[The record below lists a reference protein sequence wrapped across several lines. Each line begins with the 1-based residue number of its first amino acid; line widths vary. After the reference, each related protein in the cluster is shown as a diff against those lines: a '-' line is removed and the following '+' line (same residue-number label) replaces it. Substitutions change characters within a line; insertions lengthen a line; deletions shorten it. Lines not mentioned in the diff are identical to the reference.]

1 MIEIFNGRAYSL
13 LDIHIRAGGDG
24 RTVEAYAAV
33 WDSPTQISDQ
43 HGDYMEQVS
52 SSAFNRTIANRGD
65 RPWPVL
71 FNHGLTLHGTPSE
84 RGTMPIGVS
93 VEPPRVDARGLVTVS
108 RYNPGDLAD
117 EALEAIKSGAITAQ
131 SFSGRF
137 VQSDK
142 KTPRG
147 GFRAASDG
155 TLTLVT
161 RTEIAMR
168 EYGPAVF
175 AAYPEAMITGV
186 RAALRELLTD
196 EQAAHLL
203 ALATPLDGDPAGRA
217 GTEAE
222 SSPAA
227 EAPPAGHADRLATF
241 RHLRALAREKGGPL
255 S

>member
-1 MIEIFNGRAYSL
+1 MSDYTWRAYSL
-13 LDIHIRAGGDG
+13 LDIHIRSGGDG

-33 WDSPTQISDQ
+33 WDSPTQISDA
-43 HGDYMEQVS
+43 HGDYLEQIS
-52 SSAFNRTIANRGD
+52 PTAFNRTIANRGD

-93 VEPPRVDARGLVTVS
+93 VEPPRADARGLVTVS
-108 RYNPGDLAD
+108 RYNPGGLAD
-117 EALEAIKSGAITAQ
+117 EALAAIQSGAITAQ

-137 VQSDK
+137 LQSDK

-161 RTEIAMR
+161 RQEIAMR

-175 AAYPEAMITGV
+175 AAYPEAAITGV
-186 RAALRELLTD
+186 RAALAAMLTD

-203 ALATPLDGDPAGRA
+203 ALATPLGDPDERA
-217 GTEAE
+217 GTEPDGP
-222 SSPAA
+222 PAA
-227 EAPPAGHADRLATF
+227 EAPPADGHAARLAQI
-241 RHLRALAREKGGPL
+241 RHLRLAARQKGGPL
-255 S
+255 A

>member
-1 MIEIFNGRAYSL
+1 MSDLFDGRAYSL
-13 LDIHIRAGGDG
+13 LDIHIRSGGDG

-43 HGDYMEQVS
+43 HGTYIEEIDS
-52 SSAFNRTIANRGD
+52 GAFKRTIDHRGD
-65 RPWPVL
+65 KPWPVI

-93 VEPPRVDARGLVTVS
+93 VERPRADARGLVTVS
-108 RYNPGDLAD
+108 RYHPGELAD
-117 EALEAIKSGAITAQ
+117 EALEAIRSGAITAQ

-137 VQSDK
+137 IQSDR

-147 GFRAASDG
+147 GFRAAADG
-155 TLTLVT
+155 TLTTVR
-161 RTEIAMR
+161 RTEIELR

-175 AAYPEAMITGV
+175 AAYSSAMITGV

-203 ALATPLDGDPAGRA
+203 ALATPLGDPDERA
-217 GTEAE
+217 GTDAQP
-222 SSPAA
+222 SPAA
-227 EAPPAGHADRLATF
+227 EAPPNGHAARLAQI
-241 RHLRALAREKGGPL
+241 RHLRAQARKEGGPL
-255 S
+255 A

>member
-1 MIEIFNGRAYSL
+1 MSGYTWRAYSL
-13 LDIHIRAGGDG
+13 LDIHIRSGGDG

-43 HGDYMEQVS
+43 HGDYLEQIAPT
-52 SSAFNRTIANRGD
+52 AFNRTIANRGD
-65 RPWPVL
+65 KPWPVL

-93 VEPPRVDARGLVTVS
+93 VEPPRADARGLVTVS
-108 RYNPGDLAD
+108 RYTPGELAD
-117 EALEAIKSGAITAQ
+117 EALEAIRSGAITAQ

-155 TLTLVT
+155 TLPLVT

-196 EQAAHLL
+196 EQAAQIL
-203 ALATPLDGDPAGRA
+203 ALATPLDADPDERV
-217 GTEAE
+217 GTEANA
-222 SSPAA
+222 SPAA
-227 EAPPAGHADRLATF
+227 EAPLDEHAARLARI
-241 RHLRALAREKGGPL
+241 RHLRAQARKEGGPL
-255 S
+255 T